1 MGIIFQALSRLIY
14 NPTGHNIKSHNHHQ
28 VIQMRFDKDT
38 YIKLLIYILSKCYT
52 KPHIGK
58 TMLCTMLY
66 FIDFNYYEKYGT
78 LLTKETYIKSKKGIK
93 PKHFLEVTEELIE
106 KDQLFLRKEPYY
118 SRILHRYYLT
128 IIPHARFGERELEII
143 DLSIEK
149 LIDHNASSIAKY
161 MRNDPP
167 FSIADL
173 GEEIDC
179 RHVLS
184 REKEYSLRKVKL
196 KNK

>member
-1 MGIIFQALSRLIY
+1 MEIIFQALSRLVY
-14 NPTGHNIKSHNHHQ
+14 NPTRHNIKPHNHHQ
-28 VIQMRFDKDT
+28 VIQMHFDKET

-66 FIDFNYYEKYGT
+66 FIDFNYYEIYGR

-128 IIPHARFGERELEII
+128 IIPQAKFDAKELEII
-143 DLSIEK
+143 DLTVNG
-149 LIDHNASSIAKY
+149 LINHNASSIAKY
-161 MRNDPP
+161 TRNDPP
-167 FSIADL
+167 FSVADL
-173 GEEIDC
+173 GDEIDC
-179 RHVLS
+179 RYVFS
-184 REKEYSLRKVKL
+184 RKKECSLRKVHL